1 MTLTVTWETFNISGY
16 DHSLLFFSGIYW
28 AFFTWPFFLL
38 PGAGRPKA
46 FLILESHRGKLIN
59 WIRPNRSA
67 GCARNRIRSAGL
79 TASCSN
85 RSAGFTAQTDYIGR
99 GLENTGSTNDRKCI

>member
-1 MTLTVTWETFNISGY
+1 MGNFQHKRIRPQFAVFFW
-16 DHSLLFFSGIYW
+16 DLLGLLYL
-28 AFFTWPFFLL
+28 AFFLL